1 MADFNKVFKER
12 YGRLNP
18 SQKEAVDSIEGPVMV
33 VAGPGTGKTSVL
45 VMRIASILANTDTSP
60 ENILALTFTESG
72 VTSMRKALSGII
84 GADANK
90 VKIFTFHSF
99 CNTLISD
106 FPEEF
111 PEIVGARHIPES
123 EQISVIE
130 SILSNNSF
138 EYLTPLGNPFYYV
151 RELLSAISA
160 LKREGFSP
168 EAFYRAIEGE
178 EATFYQ
184 RDDLY
189 NNKGKYKGQM
199 KGDHLKTKKYIEK
212 NKELG
217 YVFENYQNT
226 LRDSLCYDYED
237 MILESVKRLENN
249 KDLSLLVQEENH
261 YILADEHQDANSA
274 QNRVIKELTS
284 FHDNPN
290 IFIVGDEKQ
299 AIFRFQG
306 ASLDNFMYFKD
317 LYPGIKTIYLTDN
330 YRSQKNIL
338 DASHVL
344 IESGTSFVKGVHK
357 KLKAVIQKEE
367 RPLVLSMKENSSEE
381 AFAITKS
388 VEELLEKGVP
398 PSEIAVIYRD
408 HKDAKSLVKA
418 FERTSIPFVARSDK
432 DLLKDPFIQRF
443 IILMEAVSDP
453 IDDDKLFRALH
464 LSFLGVNTTDVFR
477 ANQKARSKGVT
488 LHEFLDKGAK
498 ELGLADEDPLFSAFG
513 KIKYWSELSFN
524 SDLMSVLESMLYRSG
539 AMEEALTDNK
549 NAMIVH
555 KLRSFFK
562 QADKFN
568 EEFRRADLKEF
579 VKHISTMGSY
589 GLSFKSA
596 GEEFPNRV
604 ELMTAHASKGRE
616 FDHVFIINAVNG
628 KWGNRRNRS
637 LFKLPGELSG
647 SFGGGDNEDER
658 RLFYVALTRARS
670 NVFISYPRIGD
681 NDREQLPS
689 SFIED
694 IDKEGFLNKKE
705 DSKDLEDKK
714 SELFIKEFQPVT
726 SKGPSLEDREY
737 IAKVFM
743 EQPLSVTALNAYL
756 ACPWRYFYVNLMRIP
771 SVYSLSQRFG
781 IAAHESLREFF
792 EHYRDKEDP
801 GKDFLINSF
810 TDAVSRQSITQADA
824 EAIKE
829 KGVPVLGGYYDNY
842 AGTWRRDIVT
852 EKAINDVEM
861 ELDVLP
867 APLRLTGKLDKIE
880 GENEVT
886 VIDYKTGKPKSRNH
900 IEGKTKDS
908 DGAIKRQ
915 LVFYKLLTEL
925 SPSFKGSMSEG
936 VIDFVEPDQSGKYKR
951 EAFFVNDDEVA
962 ELKDIIKRMTEEVLS
977 ASFWDKGCEE
987 PECPYCEIR
996 KKVSPH
1002 SL

>member
-1 MADFNKVFKER
+1 MTDFNEVFKER
-12 YGRLNP
+12 YNRLNP

-45 VMRIASILANTDTSP
+45 VMRIASILANTDASP

-72 VTSMRKALSGII
+72 VTSMRKALSRII
-84 GADANK
+84 GADASK
-90 VKIFTFHSF
+90 VKIFTFHGF
-99 CNTLISD
+99 CNTLITD

-111 PEIVGARHIPES
+111 PEIIGARHIPES

-138 EYLTPLGNPFYYV
+138 EYLTPLGNPYFYV
-151 RELLSAISA
+151 RELISAISA

-168 EAFYRAIEGE
+168 EAFYGAIKEDE
-178 EATFYQ
+178 DEFYQ
-184 RDDLY
+184 REDLY
-189 NNKGKYKGQM
+189 NNRGKYKGRM
-199 KGDHLKTKKYIEK
+199 KGEHLKTKKYIEK

-217 YVFENYQNT
+217 HVFEAYQNI

-237 MILESVKRLENN
+237 MILESVKRLEDN

-306 ASLDNFMYFKD
+306 ASLDNFMYFTD
-317 LYPGIKTIYLTDN
+317 LYPGIKTIYLTDS
-330 YRSQKNIL
+330 YRSQQNIL
-338 DASHVL
+338 DASHAL
-344 IESGTSFVKGVHK
+344 IESGGSFIKGVHK
-357 KLKAVIQKEE
+357 RLKAAVQKD
-367 RPLVLSMKENSSEE
+367 RYPLILNMKENASEE
-381 AFAITKS
+381 AFAVAES
-388 VEELLEKGVP
+388 VERLIQKGVP
-398 PSEIAVIYRD
+398 HSEIAVIYRD

-418 FERTSIPFVARSDK
+418 FEKTSIPFVARSDK
-432 DLLKDPFIQRF
+432 DLLKDSFIQRF
-443 IILMEAVSDP
+443 VILMEAVSDP

-464 LSFLGVNTTDVFR
+464 LSFWGINTTDVFR
-477 ANQKARSKGVT
+477 ANQEARSKGVP
-488 LHEFLDKGAK
+488 LNQFLDKDAK
-498 ELGLADEDPLFSAFG
+498 EVDRPDDDPLLFAFG
-513 KIKYWSELSFN
+513 KIKHWSELSFN
-524 SDLMSVLESMLYRSG
+524 SDLMSVLESMLYESG
-539 AMEEALTDNK
+539 ALEEALSDNK
-549 NAMIVH
+549 NAMIIH

-568 EEFRRADLKEF
+568 EEFRGASLKDF

-616 FDHVFIINAVNG
+616 FDHVFIINAVDG

-637 LFKLPGELSG
+637 LFKLPGELSA
-647 SFGGGDNEDER
+647 SFGGGGNEDER
-658 RLFYVALTRARS
+658 RLFYVAITRARL
-670 NVFISYPRIGD
+670 NVFMSFPRLGD
-681 NDREQLPS
+681 NEKEQLSS
-689 SFIED
+689 SFIKD
-694 IDKEGFLNKKE
+694 IDKEGFLEKKE
-705 DSKDLEDKK
+705 SLESGEDKK
-714 SELFIKEFQPVT
+714 TESFAKEFQPLS
-726 SKGPSLEDREY
+726 SKGPSLKDKDY
-737 IAKVFM
+737 IAKTFI

-781 IAAHESLREFF
+781 IAVHESLREFF
-792 EHYRDKEDP
+792 EQYRDSGDP

-810 TDAVSRQSITQADA
+810 TNAVSRQPITQADTD
-824 EAIKE
+824 AIKD

-842 AGTWRRDIVT
+842 AGTWRKDIVT
-852 EKAINDVEM
+852 EKAINDVEI
-861 ELDVLP
+861 EFDLLP
-867 APLRLTGKLDKIE
+867 YPLRLTGKLDKIE
-880 GENEVT
+880 GENDAT
-886 VIDYKTGKPKSRNH
+886 VIDYKTGKPKSRNY

-915 LVFYKLLTEL
+915 LVFYKLITDL

-936 VIDFVEPDQSGKYKR
+936 VIDFVEPDQSGNYKR
-951 EAFFVNDDEVA
+951 ESFFVSDEEVT
-962 ELKDIIKRMTEEVLS
+962 ELKDTIKRMAEEVLS
-977 ASFWDKGCEE
+977 ASFWDKGCEA

-996 KKVSPH
+996 KKVSPD